1 MQLSSPGDTTETC
14 KPQCASTFC
23 VQRPVLQTFVVQN
36 PAVQTFCQAEACCAK
51 CCFARQG
58 MGLICRPA
66 TYAKSCCARTC
77 CATQGMKWYAGGGRP
92 NMLCTGRPVYC
103 AWCHISV
110 NMRMVCRRWQVT
122 YATYWQACILCLVS
136 HLNEYEDGMQAVAGH
151 ICYVLAGLHTVSGV
165 TSQRI

>member
-122 YATYWQACILCLVS
+122 YATYWQACILSRMALPLSC
-136 HLNEYEDGMQAVAGH
+136 AWW
-151 ICYVLAGLHTVSGV
+151 GLITAPAPADLPPSPPC
-165 TSQRI
+165 SALKY